1 MPRLHRMERVGWIE
15 PSWARSDNQR
25 RAKFYTIT
33 AGVRARLA
41 EAQEDWTRLVAGVTR
56 VLKFA

>member
-1 MPRLHRMERVGWIE
+1 MERVGWIE

>member
-1 MPRLHRMERVGWIE
+1 MERVGWIE
-15 PSWARSDNQR
+15 ASWGRSDNQR

-33 AGVRARLA
+33 SGGQARLA